1 MRAWMRDRTRW
12 SMTASTVIHAAIVV
26 WIVAFPSTPASQPP
40 ITEITLIDPGD
51 LPGPEGGPA
60 SAPRGI
66 VSAPEVLA
74 ASAAITD
81 PTAVPAHVA
90 RPEPEQR
97 FERAAKTGMVAP
109 MPGAETAFADRLHAR
124 LATLQTEANRETEVA
139 AIEASPLP
147 TSALLRAPATQGG
160 DGSGGKAPIE
170 LRRGG
175 QGSGMAERGTGG
187 SGTVSLNR
195 GGSATGNGGYGGG
208 LTELASAG
216 LPAESRAGKS
226 EPAPASEAVAR
237 RTLAGA
243 ALAGP
248 IADRSILSYTRPEYP
263 AWAKQEGVG
272 GTVTLYFVVRP
283 DGMVKENIMIQKT
296 AGFED
301 FDSNAVQALSA
312 WRFAPLP
319 AGRTGDQ
326 WGTITF
332 HFRLRD
338 AG

>member
-1 MRAWMRDRTRW
+1 MG
-12 SMTASTVIHAAIVV
+12 ASTIIHALIAVWLVV
-26 WIVAFPSTPASQPP
+26 APSSAPSQTP

-51 LPGPEGGPA
+51 LPGREGGAA

-66 VSAPEVLA
+66 ALAPQVELA
-74 ASAAITD
+74 AASVMD
-81 PTAVPAHVA
+81 PKAVPAHVA
-90 RPEPEQR
+90 HPEAEER
-97 FERAAKTGMVAP
+97 FERTAPTGMVAP
-109 MPGAETAFADRLHAR
+109 APGSQTAFADRLHSR
-124 LATLQTEANRETEVA
+124 LAALQSEAADHPKVA
-139 AIEASPLP
+139 AIESAPVAP
-147 TSALLRAPATQGG
+147 SALFRTPATPQGG
-160 DGSGGKAPIE
+160 DGSGGKAPVE

-175 QGSGMAERGTGG
+175 QGSGTQEGAGTSGG
-187 SGTVSLNR
+187 AVSLNR
-195 GGSATGNGGYGGG
+195 GGGENGHGGYGGG
-208 LTELASAG
+208 LSNLATAS
-216 LPAESRAGKS
+216 LPAASKSGAS
-226 EPAPASEAVAR
+226 EPAPATEAVAR

-243 ALAGP
+243 SIAGP
-248 IADRSILSYTRPEYP
+248 IADRSIMSYTRPAYP
-263 AWAKQEGVG
+263 EWAKHEGVG
-272 GTVTLYFVVRP
+272 GSVTLYFIVRP

-301 FDSNAVQALSA
+301 FDSNAVQALSE

>member
-1 MRAWMRDRTRW
+1 MG
-12 SMTASTVIHAAIVV
+12 ASAIIHALVAVWLVV
-26 WIVAFPSTPASQPP
+26 SPSTTSSQAP

-51 LPGPEGGPA
+51 LAGREGGAA

-66 VSAPEVLA
+66 AVAPLVELA
-74 ASAAITD
+74 AASVVD

-90 RPEPEQR
+90 NPEPEKR
-97 FERAAKTGMVAP
+97 FERAAAKGMVAP
-109 MPGAETAFADRLHAR
+109 APGSETAFADRLHSR
-124 LATLQTEANRETEVA
+124 LAALQSEATAKPPVA
-139 AIEASPLP
+139 AIESAPVA
-147 TSALLRAPATQGG
+147 TSLFRAPAGAQGG
-160 DGSGGKAPIE
+160 EGSGGKASVE

-175 QGSGMAERGTGG
+175 QGSGTQARGNGTSGG
-187 SGTVSLNR
+187 AASPSSA
-195 GGSATGNGGYGGG
+195 GSEHGRGGYGGG
-208 LTELASAG
+208 LTDLATAS
-216 LPAESRAGKS
+216 LPAASRSGAS
-226 EPAPASEAVAR
+226 EPAPAAEAVAR

-243 ALAGP
+243 SLAGP
-248 IADRSILSYTRPEYP
+248 IADRSIVSYSRPAYP
-263 AWAKQEGVG
+263 DWAKHEGVG

-283 DGMVKENIMIQKT
+283 DGMVKENIMVQKT

-301 FDSNAVQALSA
+301 FDSNAVQALSS

-332 HFRLRD
+332 HYRLRD